1 MLTLEL
7 WTENNRGIRTYQ
19 GTYRK
24 SWKTMRGLENFR
36 AKLIET
42 CGYTLDDFRI
52 NGEES
57 RKTNTAAIGALKVG
71 NVLHSVYGYDMVI
84 NDYYEVVEV
93 SASGKTVKIR
103 PLRKLYDAS
112 PNDIAGCRAFPDLTS
127 EERFT
132 GDMETH
138 RVLTRWDGEPYVRL
152 SSYEVA
158 SLLDLKD
165 AVYGSMEDHND

>member
-7 WTENNRGIRTYQ
+7 WTKNNHGIRTYH
-19 GTYRK
+19 GTYGK
-24 SWKTMRGLENFR
+24 SWKTMRGIENFR
-36 AKLIET
+36 DRLIEKH
-42 CGYTLDDFRI
+42 GYTLDDFRI

-57 RKTNTAAIGALKVG
+57 RKASPASINAFTVG
-71 NVLHSVYGYDMVI
+71 NVLHSVYGYDMVV
-84 NDYYEVVEV
+84 NSYYEVVEV

-132 GDMETH
+132 GDMEAH
-138 RVLTRWDGEPYVRL
+138 RVLASWDGKPYVRL